1 MINNKK
7 KINKIKTE
15 TFLNEFP
22 TLFLLQHNNFTIQDW
37 FDFRQ
42 KLQEIEITVSNQKEL
57 VINQQNSLGGIEIF
71 NVKNSI
77 LKMILTDLP
86 EFRNESSKNFK
97 YICQGPNFIIGF
109 KNQTHMKPLW
119 SFINSNPKLVFISC
133 FCNKKL
139 LNHLDVETLLETDIS
154 IYSKFLENLDKK
166 THLSSTLESTLQLN
180 PLIYIQSE
188 LIMSL
193 YLLKE
198 FNTNNKTD
206 LSI

>member
-7 KINKIKTE
+7 KIHKIKTE

-42 KLQEIEITVSNQKEL
+42 KLQEMEITVSNKKKL
-57 VINQQNSLGGIEIF
+57 VINKQNSLGGIEIF

-77 LKMILTDLP
+77 LKKILTNVD
-86 EFRNESSKNFK
+86 SSKTLES
-97 YICQGPNFIIGF
+97 ICQGPNFILGC
-109 KNQTHMKPLW
+109 KNHTHLKSLW
-119 SFINSNPKLVFISC
+119 SFIKSNPKLIFISC
-133 FCNKKL
+133 FYNNKL
-139 LNHLDVETLLETDIS
+139 LNHLDIETLLETDIS
-154 IYSKFLENLDKK
+154 IYSQLVENLDKK
-166 THLSSTLESTLQLN
+166 AHLSSTLEYPLQLH
-180 PLIYIQSE
+180 PLISIQSK

-198 FNTNNKTD
+198 FNANHKTD